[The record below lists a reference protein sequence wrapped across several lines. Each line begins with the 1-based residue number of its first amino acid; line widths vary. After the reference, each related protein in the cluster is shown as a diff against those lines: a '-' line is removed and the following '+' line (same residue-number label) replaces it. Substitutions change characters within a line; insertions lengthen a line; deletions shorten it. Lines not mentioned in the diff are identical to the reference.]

1 MAYEWEHIAVRCDE
15 LVLLLECVQGGAF
28 GGPCRRASLGPA
40 LNNLL
45 NEVEGCIIDRH
56 ATIQLAEFTEKRK
69 HNTVALSAVV
79 RTEGAAS
86 LEIRRI
92 RFAPGQAST
101 AVKAADAGLLRE
113 G

>member
-79 RTEGAAS
+79 RIETSVVLHIHVARYGES
-86 LEIRRI
+86 LWR
-92 RFAPGQAST
+92 
-101 AVKAADAGLLRE
+101 
-113 G
+113 